1 MKGIQIVSTGKALPE
16 EIITNDDLS
25 RIVDTNDEWI
35 TTRTGIKKRYR
46 CTQENTTSL
55 AVRAAYEAVE
65 ASGVDIAEIGA
76 VIVATSTADNA
87 FPSTAAIVQKE
98 LGLAENVLAF
108 DLSSACTGFL
118 HALNVGQAL
127 FNSTDYKY
135 ILLIGSEQMSK
146 ILDYTDRSTC
156 VLFGDGA
163 GAVVLKAVDNNT
175 EDVTGALV
183 GHERGIIDSNIYN
196 DGTGASVLTGG
207 RRFSDSCSTDIFIH
221 MDGQEVFKF
230 AVKSVPTAIET
241 LLHNNN
247 MDINEVDKFILHQ
260 ANVRIIESVAKRL
273 KADKDKFPVNLNEYG
288 NTSSASIPIL
298 LDELNG
304 SLKQGEKLVLAG
316 FGAGLSWG
324 SILLVW

>member
-16 EIITNDDLS
+16 QIITNDDLS
-25 RIVDTNDEWI
+25 QIVDTNDEWI

-55 AVRAAYEAVE
+55 AVSAAYKAVE

-163 GAVVLKAVDNNT
+163 GAVLIKAADNMYRQINYTRGDTDVLVCRGIGVQDAYVKMNGNAVFRFAVDVLKQGIDEILKKSDMLENT
-175 EDVTGALV
+175 MKQLMIRIEDVLQRRSGGKIRIGAIV
-183 GHERGIIDSNIYN
+183 
-196 DGTGASVLTGG
+196 
-207 RRFSDSCSTDIFIH
+207 FS
-221 MDGQEVFKF
+221 
-230 AVKSVPTAIET
+230 
-241 LLHNNN
+241 
-247 MDINEVDKFILHQ
+247 
-260 ANVRIIESVAKRL
+260 
-273 KADKDKFPVNLNEYG
+273 NEYG
-288 NTSSASIPIL
+288 IL
-298 LDELNG
+298 GKTKTAD
-304 SLKQGEKLVLAG
+304 KLLEDIMENNYG
-316 FGAGLSWG
+316 
-324 SILLVW
+324 

>member
-65 ASGVDIAEIGA
+65 ASDVDIAEIGA
-76 VIVATSTADNA
+76 VIVATSTAENA

-108 DLSSACTGFL
+108 DLSS
-118 HALNVGQAL
+118 
-127 FNSTDYKY
+127 
-135 ILLIGSEQMSK
+135 EQMSK

-163 GAVVLKAVDNNT
+163 GAVLIKAADNMYRQINYTRGDTDVLVCRGIGAQDAYVKMNGNAVFRFAVDVLKIAGYMHDIGNAINRSHPAEYGGLLANEILKKSDMT
-175 EDVTGALV
+175 LDD
-183 GHERGIIDSNIYN
+183 IDYI
-196 DGTGASVLTGG
+196 V
-207 RRFSDSCSTDIFIH
+207 C
-221 MDGQEVFKF
+221 
-230 AVKSVPTAIET
+230 
-241 LLHNNN
+241 
-247 MDINEVDKFILHQ
+247 HQ
-260 ANVRIIESVAKRL
+260 ANERIINHVKKKYPGHE
-273 KADKDKFPVNLNEYG
+273 DKFYINIAEYG
-288 NTSSASIPIL
+288 NTSAASIPIA
-298 LDELNG
+298 LDELAQSG
-304 SLKQGEKLVLAG
+304 CFDKGRKLILAG
-316 FGAGLSWG
+316 FGAGLSW
-324 SILLVW
+324 SSALIET

>member
-25 RIVDTNDEWI
+25 QIVDTNDEWI

-163 GAVVLKAVDNNT
+163 GAVLIKAADNMYRQINYTRGDTDVLVCRGIGAQDAYVKMNGNAVFRFAVD
-175 EDVTGALV
+175 V
-183 GHERGIIDSNIYN
+183 
-196 DGTGASVLTGG
+196 
-207 RRFSDSCSTDIFIH
+207 
-221 MDGQEVFKF
+221 
-230 AVKSVPTAIET
+230 
-241 LLHNNN
+241 
-247 MDINEVDKFILHQ
+247 
-260 ANVRIIESVAKRL
+260 
-273 KADKDKFPVNLNEYG
+273 
-288 NTSSASIPIL
+288 
-298 LDELNG
+298 
-304 SLKQGEKLVLAG
+304 LKQGIDE
-316 FGAGLSWG
+316 
-324 SILLVW
+324 ILKNRT

>member
-163 GAVVLKAVDNNT
+163 GAVLIKAADNMYRQINYTRGDTDVLVCRGIGAQDAYVKMNGNAVFRFAVDVLKQGIDEILKKSDMLENT
-175 EDVTGALV
+175 MKQLMIRIEDVLQRRSSGKIRIGAIV
-183 GHERGIIDSNIYN
+183 
-196 DGTGASVLTGG
+196 
-207 RRFSDSCSTDIFIH
+207 FS
-221 MDGQEVFKF
+221 
-230 AVKSVPTAIET
+230 
-241 LLHNNN
+241 
-247 MDINEVDKFILHQ
+247 
-260 ANVRIIESVAKRL
+260 
-273 KADKDKFPVNLNEYG
+273 NEYG
-288 NTSSASIPIL
+288 IL
-298 LDELNG
+298 GKTKTADM
-304 SLKQGEKLVLAG
+304 
-316 FGAGLSWG
+316 
-324 SILLVW
+324 LLEDIMENNYG

>member
-1 MKGIQIVSTGKALPE
+1 MKGIQIVSTGKALPA

-146 ILDYTDRSTC
+146 ILDYTDR
-156 VLFGDGA
+156 
-163 GAVVLKAVDNNT
+163 
-175 EDVTGALV
+175 
-183 GHERGIIDSNIYN
+183 
-196 DGTGASVLTGG
+196 
-207 RRFSDSCSTDIFIH
+207 
-221 MDGQEVFKF
+221 
-230 AVKSVPTAIET
+230 
-241 LLHNNN
+241 
-247 MDINEVDKFILHQ
+247 
-260 ANVRIIESVAKRL
+260 
-273 KADKDKFPVNLNEYG
+273 
-288 NTSSASIPIL
+288 
-298 LDELNG
+298 
-304 SLKQGEKLVLAG
+304 
-316 FGAGLSWG
+316 
-324 SILLVW
+324 

>member
-156 VLFGDGA
+156 VLFGDVKMNGN
-163 GAVVLKAVDNNT
+163 AVFRFAVDVLKQ
-175 EDVTGALV
+175 
-183 GHERGIIDSNIYN
+183 GIDEILKKSDMTLDDIDYI
-196 DGTGASVLTGG
+196 V
-207 RRFSDSCSTDIFIH
+207 C
-221 MDGQEVFKF
+221 
-230 AVKSVPTAIET
+230 
-241 LLHNNN
+241 
-247 MDINEVDKFILHQ
+247 HQ
-260 ANVRIIESVAKRL
+260 ANERIINHVKKKYPGHE
-273 KADKDKFPVNLNEYG
+273 DKFYINIAEYG
-288 NTSSASIPIL
+288 NTSAASIPIA
-298 LDELNG
+298 LDELAQSG
-304 SLKQGEKLVLAG
+304 CFDKGRKLILAG
-316 FGAGLSWG
+316 FGAGLSW
-324 SILLVW
+324 SSALIET

>member
-163 GAVVLKAVDNNT
+163 GAVLIKAADNMYRQINYTRGDTDVLVCRGIGAQDAYVKMNGNAVFRFAVD
-175 EDVTGALV
+175 V
-183 GHERGIIDSNIYN
+183 
-196 DGTGASVLTGG
+196 
-207 RRFSDSCSTDIFIH
+207 
-221 MDGQEVFKF
+221 
-230 AVKSVPTAIET
+230 
-241 LLHNNN
+241 
-247 MDINEVDKFILHQ
+247 
-260 ANVRIIESVAKRL
+260 
-273 KADKDKFPVNLNEYG
+273 
-288 NTSSASIPIL
+288 
-298 LDELNG
+298 
-304 SLKQGEKLVLAG
+304 LKQGIDE
-316 FGAGLSWG
+316 
-324 SILLVW
+324 ILKKSDMTLDDICLLYTSPSPRDTR

>member
-46 CTQENTTSL
+46 CIQENTTSL

-98 LGLAENVLAF
+98 LGLAENVLA
-108 DLSSACTGFL
+108 
-118 HALNVGQAL
+118 LNVGQAL

-163 GAVVLKAVDNNT
+163 GAVLIKAADNMYIQINYTRGDTDVLVCRGIGAQDAYVKMNGNAVFRFAVDVLKQ
-175 EDVTGALV
+175 
-183 GHERGIIDSNIYN
+183 GIDEILKKSDMTLDDIDYI
-196 DGTGASVLTGG
+196 V
-207 RRFSDSCSTDIFIH
+207 C
-221 MDGQEVFKF
+221 
-230 AVKSVPTAIET
+230 
-241 LLHNNN
+241 
-247 MDINEVDKFILHQ
+247 HQ
-260 ANVRIIESVAKRL
+260 ANERIINHVKKKYPGHE
-273 KADKDKFPVNLNEYG
+273 DKFYINIAEYG
-288 NTSSASIPIL
+288 NTSAASIPIA
-298 LDELNG
+298 LDELAQSG
-304 SLKQGEKLVLAG
+304 CFDKGRKLILAG
-316 FGAGLSWG
+316 FGAGLSW
-324 SILLVW
+324 SSALIET

>member
-25 RIVDTNDEWI
+25 QIVDTNDEWI

-163 GAVVLKAVDNNT
+163 GAVLIKAADNMYRQINYTRGDTDVLVCRGIGAQDAYVKMNGNAVFRFAVDVLKQGIDEILKKSDNH
-175 EDVTGALV
+175 VKKKYP
-183 GHERGIIDSNIYN
+183 GHE
-196 DGTGASVLTGG
+196 
-207 RRFSDSCSTDIFIH
+207 
-221 MDGQEVFKF
+221 
-230 AVKSVPTAIET
+230 
-241 LLHNNN
+241 
-247 MDINEVDKFILHQ
+247 DKFYINI
-260 ANVRIIESVAKRL
+260 A
-273 KADKDKFPVNLNEYG
+273 EYG
-288 NTSSASIPIL
+288 NTSAASIPIA
-298 LDELNG
+298 LDELAQSG
-304 SLKQGEKLVLAG
+304 CFDKGRKLILAG
-316 FGAGLSWG
+316 FGAGLSW
-324 SILLVW
+324 SSALIET

>member
-46 CTQENTTSL
+46 CTHENTTSL

-163 GAVVLKAVDNNT
+163 GAVLIKAADNMYRQINYTRGDTDVLVCRGIGAQDAYVKMNGNAVFRFAVDVLKQ
-175 EDVTGALV
+175 
-183 GHERGIIDSNIYN
+183 GIDEILKKSDMTLDDIDYI
-196 DGTGASVLTGG
+196 V
-207 RRFSDSCSTDIFIH
+207 C
-221 MDGQEVFKF
+221 
-230 AVKSVPTAIET
+230 
-241 LLHNNN
+241 
-247 MDINEVDKFILHQ
+247 HQ
-260 ANVRIIESVAKRL
+260 ANERIINHVKKKYPGHE
-273 KADKDKFPVNLNEYG
+273 DKFYINIAEYG
-288 NTSSASIPIL
+288 NTSAASIPIA
-298 LDELNG
+298 LDELAQSG
-304 SLKQGEKLVLAG
+304 CFDKGRKLILAG
-316 FGAGLSWG
+316 FGAGFSW
-324 SILLVW
+324 SSALIET